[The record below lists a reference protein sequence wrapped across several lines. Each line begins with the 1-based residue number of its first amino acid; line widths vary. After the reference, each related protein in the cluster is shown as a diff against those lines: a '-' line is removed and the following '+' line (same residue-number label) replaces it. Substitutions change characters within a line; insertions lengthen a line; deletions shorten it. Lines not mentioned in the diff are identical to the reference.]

1 MVWGVGIVGTGVVFT
16 EHAAALARLGG
27 RLRLVGVAEVDDHR
41 RRAATETCFVPYAT
55 NDHRDLVERP
65 DVDVVVVCTP
75 PSAHEVVIV
84 DALAAGKYIVCEK
97 PLATDLATID
107 RILDVNRS
115 APGRLSTVYQWRYR
129 PEVRRM
135 VHLLDEG
142 RLGRLLLGHFQR
154 FARLPAGHDVAG
166 WWGRWDR
173 AGGGAVMTQAIHEI
187 DLMLHLFGP
196 ATSVR
201 AEIATLGLAIESE
214 DSATAVVHFA
224 NGALGMLTVSVATH
238 DAATRFDVIGEDAGL
253 HLPWRISARDER
265 VRRQLIAEASAV
277 APEPGWLDRAEMVRV
292 RNKLRRISPRLGP
305 PTAAPMHLHY
315 WEAIADALD
324 AGDPL
329 PVGPLEARRSVE
341 LVTAIYTS
349 AIEDRTVSLPL
360 HSDAEYAGGVTAA
373 DYAGRPIAAV
383 SP

>member
-1 MVWGVGIVGTGVVFT
+1 MVRGVGIVGTGVVFT
-16 EHAAALARLGG
+16 EHAAALAALGG

-41 RRAATETCFVPYAT
+41 RRAATEACFVPYAT
-55 NDHRDLVERP
+55 NDYRELVERP
-65 DVDVVVVCTP
+65 EVDVVVVCTP
-75 PSAHEVVIV
+75 PAVHEAVIV
-84 DALAAGKYIVCEK
+84 DALAAGKYVVCEK
-97 PLATDLATID
+97 PLAADLETID
-107 RILDVNRS
+107 RIIDVARS

-135 VHLLDEG
+135 VHLIEEQ

-187 DLMLHLFGP
+187 DLMLHLFGS

-201 AEIATLGLAIESE
+201 AEIATIGLAIESE

-238 DAATRFDVIGEDAGL
+238 DAATRFDVVGEDAGL
-253 HLPWRISARDER
+253 HLPWRITARDER
-265 VRRQLIAEASAV
+265 VRRQLAAEARAV
-277 APEPGWLDRAEMVRV
+277 TPDPGWLDRPEVVRL
-292 RNKLRRISPRLGP
+292 RGKLRRVSPRIGP
-305 PTAAPMHLHY
+305 PAAVPLHLHY
-315 WEAIADALD
+315 WEAIADALE
-324 AGDPL
+324 AGEPL
-329 PVGPLEARRSVE
+329 PVGPVEARRSVE

-360 HSDAEYAGGVTAA
+360 GPDTAYVGGVTAG
-373 DYAGRPIAAV
+373 DYAGRAVAAV
-383 SP
+383 GP